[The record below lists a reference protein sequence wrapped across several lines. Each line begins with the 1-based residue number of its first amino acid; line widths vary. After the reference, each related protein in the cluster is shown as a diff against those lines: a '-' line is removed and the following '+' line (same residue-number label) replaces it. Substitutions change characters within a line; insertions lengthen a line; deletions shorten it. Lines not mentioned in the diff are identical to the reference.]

1 MIYYEE
7 SSPIR
12 TLTIREVGSLDELL
26 RTPKS
31 AGTRETN
38 SFSFG
43 QPRPN
48 STLKSG
54 IRVGEKMGASKGEA
68 FSIDHPALRRRRY
81 HPGDATVEKPQDR
94 TRAAVEATR
103 LSLFEEGFWRTEQR
117 LPGLVYFALK
127 RGADIFISL
136 LAIILLSPLM
146 LAVAIAIKLESR
158 GPLIYQ
164 QLRSGLLNKP
174 FMMFKFRS
182 MRVHADDMKSAL
194 MAKNEMDGPVFKIKD
209 DPRVTRVGRFI
220 RRWSLDE
227 LPQLFNILRGEMTI
241 VGPRPLPV
249 EEVALLDERQMA
261 RQSVKPGL
269 TCIWQISGRNE
280 IPFEEWIQLD
290 LIYIA
295 NRSTFIDL
303 EIFVRTFFA
312 VLSRKGSR

>member
-1 MIYYEE
+1 M
-7 SSPIR
+7 
-12 TLTIREVGSLDELL
+12 
-26 RTPKS
+26 
-31 AGTRETN
+31 GT
-38 SFSFG
+38 
-43 QPRPN
+43 
-48 STLKSG
+48 
-54 IRVGEKMGASKGEA
+54 SKGEA
-68 FSIDHPALRRRRY
+68 FSIDHPAVRRRRFM
-81 HPGDATVEKPQDR
+81 PNPVAVEQPRDR

-103 LSLFEEGFWRTEQR
+103 LSLFEEGFWHAEHRR
-117 LPGLVYFALK
+117 PGALYFALK
-127 RGADIFISL
+127 RFGDIIISL
-136 LAIILLSPLM
+136 IAITLLSPVM
-146 LAVAIAIKLESR
+146 LAVALAIKLESR

-164 QLRSGLLNKP
+164 QVRSGLLNKP

-182 MRVHADDMKSAL
+182 MRAHADEMKSTL
-194 MAKNEMDGPVFKIKD
+194 MAMNEMDGPVFKIKD
-209 DPRVTRVGRFI
+209 DPRVTRVGKFI

-295 NRSTFIDL
+295 HRSTLIDF
-303 EIFVRTFFA
+303 EIFLRTFFA